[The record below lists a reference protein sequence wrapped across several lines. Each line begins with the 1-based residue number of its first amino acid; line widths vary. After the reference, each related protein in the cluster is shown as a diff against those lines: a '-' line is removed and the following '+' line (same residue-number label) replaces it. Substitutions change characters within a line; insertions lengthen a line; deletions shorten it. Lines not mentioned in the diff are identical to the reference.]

1 MLFRS
6 TVKVTVFWWILF
18 VAVATWVLFKT
29 RFGNWIFAV
38 GGDKEAARAVG
49 VPVDRVKII
58 LFMTVAASC
67 WFVGQHNLY
76 EFDSIQAGQGV
87 GNEFLYIIAAVVGG
101 CAMTGGKGTAI
112 GTALGALIYGMT
124 NQGIVYAGWNPD
136 WLKFFLGAV
145 LLMAVLANNS
155 FSKFSEA
162 KK

>member
-1 MLFRS
+1 M
-6 TVKVTVFWWILF
+6 
-18 VAVATWVLFKT
+18 ATWVLFKT